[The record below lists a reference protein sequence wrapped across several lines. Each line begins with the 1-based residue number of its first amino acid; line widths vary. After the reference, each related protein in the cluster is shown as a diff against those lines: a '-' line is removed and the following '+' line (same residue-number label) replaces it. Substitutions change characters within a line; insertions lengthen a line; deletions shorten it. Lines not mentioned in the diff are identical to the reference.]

1 MDRTDYDAMRAD
13 LMRMTMKQLRAI
25 AKAEGISLGYDGARK
40 DTTVAAIVSWRRHNE
55 REGA

>member
-1 MDRTDYDAMRAD
+1 MNNTDYDAMRAD